1 MTPTGNRQPCISPVT
16 IQLPGAVVQRRP
28 AIQACRHTFSLFTG
42 ACSVAHSAACEL
54 QIGCSRPSALDRR
67 RTPLDH
73 PEDTLA
79 RTERRVRDG
88 KASVA
93 RQVIIVEML
102 EKAGHARE
110 TKEAKNLLLTLQN
123 ALDLVRELLRIER
136 EVRGVHL
143 VGNH

>member
-1 MTPTGNRQPCISPVT
+1 
-16 IQLPGAVVQRRP
+16 
-28 AIQACRHTFSLFTG
+28 
-42 ACSVAHSAACEL
+42 
-54 QIGCSRPSALDRR
+54 
-67 RTPLDH
+67 LDH

-88 KASVA
+88 KASID

-110 TKEAKNLLLTLQN
+110 TKEARNLLLALQN

-136 EVRGVHL
+136 EVRGMHL
-143 VGNH
+143 AGSH

>member
-1 MTPTGNRQPCISPVT
+1 M
-16 IQLPGAVVQRRP
+16 
-28 AIQACRHTFSLFTG
+28 
-42 ACSVAHSAACEL
+42 
-54 QIGCSRPSALDRR
+54 
-67 RTPLDH
+67 DH

>member
-1 MTPTGNRQPCISPVT
+1 
-16 IQLPGAVVQRRP
+16 
-28 AIQACRHTFSLFTG
+28 
-42 ACSVAHSAACEL
+42 
-54 QIGCSRPSALDRR
+54 
-67 RTPLDH
+67 LDH

-88 KASVA
+88 KASID

-110 TKEAKNLLLTLQN
+110 TKEARNLLLALQN

-136 EVRGVHL
+136 EVRGMHL
-143 VGNH
+143 VGSH